1 MQQVVVTGGLGFI
14 GSHVVDGLVSAGRDV
29 TIVDSMVAAVTDG
42 REYEECGCTV
52 VRSSVA
58 DFFVQGGTFEGVDLV
73 VHAASPVGPASIL
86 RDAGRLGTEI
96 VTTAQLVVDACLQ
109 SGSYLCAFSSA
120 EVYGRSGMLQEGDN
134 IVVPTNYNA
143 RLEYAI
149 AKVLTEAIT
158 VNSRQAGLRGL
169 VIRPF
174 NVAGPR
180 QSRAGG
186 FVMPTFVQQALAG
199 RPLTV
204 FASGDQVRSFLSA
217 ADLSRFITDNL
228 EAAFAGD
235 KAVFNIGSP
244 DNATTVWKLAERV
257 VELLE
262 SPSEIEFADAR
273 LVHGPLYEEAESFE
287 KVPVLDAATGAGWSP
302 TVTLDELILQTAEF
316 YRQHEDPRTDDAAP
330 LEAVAQV

>member
-1 MQQVVVTGGLGFI
+1 MQRVVVTGGLGFI
-14 GSHVVDGLVSAGRDV
+14 GSHVVDGLISAGRDV

-42 REYEECGCTV
+42 HEYEECGCVV
-52 VRSSVA
+52 VRESVA
-58 DFFVQGGTFEGVDLV
+58 EFFAHGGGFKDVDLV

-86 RDAGRLGTEI
+86 RDSGKLGHEI
-96 VTTAQLVVDACLQ
+96 VTTAQLVVDACLED
-109 SGSYLCAFSSA
+109 GAALCAFSSA
-120 EVYGRSGMLQEGDN
+120 EVYGRSGMLHERDAV
-134 IVVPTNYNA
+134 VVPTHYNA

-158 VNSRQAGLRGL
+158 TNSRRAGLRGL

-204 FASGDQVRSFLSA
+204 FATGEQVRAFLSA
-217 ADLSRFITDNL
+217 TDLSRFITDHL
-228 EAAFAGD
+228 EDAFEVEHS
-235 KAVFNIGSP
+235 VFNLGNP
-244 DNATTVWKLAERV
+244 NNATTVWNLGERV
-257 VELLE
+257 VELLA
-262 SPSEIEFADAR
+262 SPSTLEHTDAR
-273 LVHGPLYEEAESFE
+273 LIHGPTYEEAESFE
-287 KVPVLDAATGAGWSP
+287 KLPVLDAAASVGWSP
-302 TVTLDELILQTAEF
+302 TVTLDELIIETAEF

-330 LEAVAQV
+330 LESVARI

>member
-1 MQQVVVTGGLGFI
+1 MQRVVVTGGLGFI
-14 GSHVVDGLVSAGRDV
+14 GSHVVDGLIAAGRDV

-42 REYEECGCTV
+42 HEYEECGCKV
-52 VRSSVA
+52 VRESVA
-58 DFFVQGGTFEGVDLV
+58 DFFANGGDFKDTDLV

-86 RDAGRLGTEI
+86 RDSGHIGHEI
-96 VTTAQLVVDACLQ
+96 VTTAQLVVDSCLRDDAA
-109 SGSYLCAFSSA
+109 LCAFSSA
-120 EVYGRSGMLQEGDN
+120 EVYGRSGMLHERDA
-134 IVVPTNYNA
+134 IVVPTHYNA

-158 VNSRQAGLRGL
+158 TNSRAAGLRGL

-204 FASGDQVRSFLSA
+204 FATGEQVRAFLSA
-217 ADLSRFITDNL
+217 TDLSRFITDHL
-228 EAAFAGD
+228 DEAFRLD
-235 KAVFNIGSP
+235 RSVFNLGSP
-244 DNATTVWKLAERV
+244 DNATTVWNLAERV

-262 SPSEIEFADAR
+262 SPSSIEYTDAR
-273 LVHGPLYEEAESFE
+273 LIHGPLYEEAESFE
-287 KVPVLDAATGAGWSP
+287 KVPVLDAASSVGWAP
-302 TVTLDELILQTAEF
+302 TRTLDELILETADF

-330 LEAVAQV
+330 LDAVAQV